1 MLNPAL
7 FATGE
12 DPAIWLVV
20 LMGVGVVFLGLI
32 CIIGICYLMGLIVNS
47 LFGKK
52 KEAQSAPTP
61 TPTVVSGALKGAGDT
76 KFPLYSAIFCTLF
89 VRVTLA
95 YVVIN
100 ILHLGIFYVWLA
112 TLTDLILRSIIIYL
126 RYRSGRWENSLLML
140 LPMTN

>member
-32 CIIGICYLMGLIVNS
+32 CIIGICYLMGLIVNG

-61 TPTVVSGALKGAGDT
+61 TPTVVSGGAIENRQQILAAVCAAVAEEEGTDI
-76 KFPLYSAIFCTLF
+76 SAI
-89 VRVTLA
+89 RVISFKK
-95 YVVIN
+95 V
-100 ILHLGIFYVWLA
+100 
-112 TLTDLILRSIIIYL
+112 
-126 RYRSGRWENSLLML
+126 
-140 LPMTN
+140 